1 MIDETLREADTKM
14 AKAVEH
20 ARDEFAAIRTG
31 RAHPA
36 MFAQLT
42 ADYYGQQTPIQQLA
56 GFTVPEPRMVI
67 INPYDIGAKAA
78 IEKAIR
84 DSDLGVNPTDDGR
97 VLRVTMPELTE
108 ERRKEFV
115 KLARSKAEDGRVAV
129 RNVRRAA
136 KQSMDKAE
144 KDGDV
149 SKDDV
154 TGGEKRLDGLTKKHV
169 DHVDELLKNKEAEL
183 LEI

>member
-1 MIDETLREADTKM
+1 M
-14 AKAVEH
+14 
-20 ARDEFAAIRTG
+20 
-31 RAHPA
+31 
-36 MFAQLT
+36 
-42 ADYYGQQTPIQQLA
+42 
-56 GFTVPEPRMVI
+56 
-67 INPYDIGAKAA
+67 
-78 IEKAIR
+78 
-84 DSDLGVNPTDDGR
+84 
-97 VLRVTMPELTE
+97 
-108 ERRKEFV
+108 
-115 KLARSKAEDGRVAV
+115 ARSKAEDGRVAV